1 MTPEER
7 QRLFTKYSEPKGKHS
22 MEFILQRGEKDI
34 QPGQSFSAEEMDE
47 FGSRIMLF
55 IGGRIMARW
64 KQTGEPPTIATVVV
78 KVDVG

>member
-7 QRLFTKYSEPKGKHS
+7 QRLFAKYSEPKGKHS
-22 MEFILQRGEKDI
+22 MEFTMKRGEENLE
-34 QPGQSFSAEEMDE
+34 PGQSFSAEAMDE
-47 FGSRIMLF
+47 FGSQIMLF

-64 KQTGEPPTIATVVV
+64 KQTDEPPTITKVTV